1 MADTATQTAYEK
13 LTEEFRKIQ
22 SGTYISGVLS
32 YLGSEERILLLP
44 GFAAS
49 GILFLIVSLLTGV
62 DLSTYIEARQK
73 LESQLQENKIVQ
85 KEFSIL
91 EDDSKIYK
99 LTGPVLVP
107 QDKSEAVIN
116 VDKRL
121 EFIESEIKRIEGQ
134 INDTRA
140 KTEKKR
146 AELISFQ
153 AQLQE
158 KARS

>member
-1 MADTATQTAYEK
+1 MADAASQSAYEK
-13 LTEEFRKIQ
+13 LTEEFRSTQ
-22 SGTYISGVLS
+22 S
-32 YLGSEERILLLP
+32 
-44 GFAAS
+44 
-49 GILFLIVSLLTGV
+49 
-62 DLSTYIEARQK
+62 DLSSFIEARQK

-91 EDDSKIYK
+91 DDHSKIYK
-99 LTGPVLVP
+99 LIGPVLIP
-107 QDKSEAVIN
+107 QDKGEAVLN

-140 KTEKKR
+140 KSDKKR

>member
-1 MADTATQTAYEK
+1 MADAAAQSAYEK
-13 LTEEFRKIQ
+13 ITEEFRNTQ
-22 SGTYISGVLS
+22 S
-32 YLGSEERILLLP
+32 
-44 GFAAS
+44 
-49 GILFLIVSLLTGV
+49 
-62 DLSTYIEARQK
+62 DLSSYIEARQK

-91 EDDSKIYK
+91 DDHSKIYK
-99 LTGPVLVP
+99 LIGPVLVP
-107 QDKSEAVIN
+107 QEKGEAVMN

-140 KTEKKR
+140 KSDKKR

>member
-1 MADTATQTAYEK
+1 MADVATQSAYEK
-13 LTEEFRKIQ
+13 LGEEYRKTQ
-22 SGTYISGVLS
+22 S
-32 YLGSEERILLLP
+32 
-44 GFAAS
+44 
-49 GILFLIVSLLTGV
+49 
-62 DLSTYIEARQK
+62 DLSAYIEARQK

-91 EDDSKIYK
+91 DDDSKVYK
-99 LTGPVLVP
+99 LIGPVLLP
-107 QDKSEAVIN
+107 QDKDEAVVN

-121 EFIESEIKRIEGQ
+121 EYIEAEIRRIETQ

-140 KTEKKR
+140 KSEKKR

-158 KARS
+158 RPRS

>member
-1 MADTATQTAYEK
+1 MADAATQSAYEK
-13 LTEEFRKIQ
+13 LSEEFRKTQ
-22 SGTYISGVLS
+22 S
-32 YLGSEERILLLP
+32 
-44 GFAAS
+44 
-49 GILFLIVSLLTGV
+49 

-91 EDDSKIYK
+91 DDGSKIYK
-99 LTGPVLVP
+99 LIGPVLLP
-107 QDKSEAVIN
+107 QDKDEAVMN

-121 EFIESEIKRIEGQ
+121 EFIESEIKRIENQ

-140 KTEKKR
+140 KSEKKR

-158 KARS
+158 RARS

>member
-22 SGTYISGVLS
+22 S
-32 YLGSEERILLLP
+32 
-44 GFAAS
+44 
-49 GILFLIVSLLTGV
+49 

>member
-13 LTEEFRKIQ
+13 LGEEFRKTQ
-22 SGTYISGVLS
+22 S
-32 YLGSEERILLLP
+32 
-44 GFAAS
+44 
-49 GILFLIVSLLTGV
+49 

-99 LTGPVLVP
+99 LIGPVLVP

-121 EFIESEIKRIEGQ
+121 EFIESEIRRIEGQ

>member
-1 MADTATQTAYEK
+1 MADAATQSAYET
-13 LTEEFRKIQ
+13 LTEEFRNTQ
-22 SGTYISGVLS
+22 S
-32 YLGSEERILLLP
+32 
-44 GFAAS
+44 
-49 GILFLIVSLLTGV
+49 
-62 DLSTYIEARQK
+62 DLSSFIEARQK

-91 EDDSKIYK
+91 DDHSKIYK
-99 LTGPVLVP
+99 LIGPVLIP
-107 QDKSEAVIN
+107 QDKGEAVLN

-140 KTEKKR
+140 KSDKRR